1 MNRTSTAY
9 RFRFRMLLV
18 LVAGTVMLSGC
29 QGDPNEERTTSPPAS
44 SPPPS
49 AAVTA
54 PPTASVVPSDG
65 ASTAGPEP
73 TAASSN
79 GPAANIPVP
88 TKPALADENSKEGL
102 EAFTRYWFE
111 LFNYGYATNDWETF
125 DQVTDPACDTCRNVR
140 NEVAARYE
148 GGGWII
154 GGRVVVK
161 NFSTEFQTNI
171 YGSINSFVEIEQDGL
186 TYADPQG
193 KTDGTTQPLP
203 PTVNSLVALYDDQ
216 GWVILDFGAPEG
228 S

>member
-1 MNRTSTAY
+1 MNRTSTAD
-9 RFRFRMLLV
+9 RFRFRMLVV

-29 QGDPNEERTTSPPAS
+29 QGDPDEEQTTSPPTSVA
-44 SPPPS
+44 PTS
-49 AAVTA
+49 AAVSEA
-54 PPTASVVPSDG
+54 PTASAAPSG
-65 ASTAGPEP
+65 GQATAAPEP
-73 TAASSN
+73 TPASSN

-111 LFNYGYATNDWETF
+111 LFNYGYATNDWKAF
-125 DQVTDPACDTCRNVR
+125 DKVTDPACDTCTNVR

-154 GGRVVVK
+154 GGRVIV
-161 NFSTEFQTNI
+161 NSFSTEFQPNV
-171 YGSINSFVEIEQDGL
+171 YGSINSFVEIEQDAL
-186 TYADPQG
+186 NYADSQG

-203 PTVNSLVALYDDQ
+203 PTVNSLVALHDDQ
-216 GWVILDFGAPEG
+216 GWVVLDFGSPEG